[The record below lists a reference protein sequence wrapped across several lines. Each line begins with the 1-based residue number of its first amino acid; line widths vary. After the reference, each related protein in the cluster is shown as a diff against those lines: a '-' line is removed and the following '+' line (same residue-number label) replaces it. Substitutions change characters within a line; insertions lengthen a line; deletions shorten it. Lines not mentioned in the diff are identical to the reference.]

1 MNSKRDSV
9 NKIKGIGSVQ
19 QAGETVQLDLAAG
32 DDVIEFEQLIAE
44 AAYFRAEKRGFEPG
58 NEIADWLDAE
68 TALKS
73 RQESGETASNISS

>member
-1 MNSKRDSV
+1 MKAKRDSLK
-9 NKIKGIGSVQ
+9 NTKGIGTAQ
-19 QAGETVQLDLAAG
+19 QIRETGELDLAAG
-32 DDVIEFEQLIAE
+32 ANVVPHEQLIAE

-73 RQESGETASNISS
+73 RPESDDTASNISS